1 MTATLELPLDPSVVQ
16 RQASDP
22 AASVWV
28 AASAGAGKT
37 KVLTDRVLRLML
49 AGTPPG
55 RILCITLTKAAAA
68 EMANRIAAKL
78 ADWAAMAEG
87 ELGKE
92 LFDLSGERPPPV
104 TMAKARR
111 LFAEVV
117 DCPGGMPIQTIHAFA
132 QSVLRRFP
140 LEAELPPSFEVM
152 DERSAAEM
160 LHEAQR
166 GVLIRARTEPDT
178 PLGRA
183 VALMTASVG
192 EDDFLSL
199 LGELTSERGRLSAI
213 LDRHGGLDGTVAEVR
228 RTLALGPGD
237 TAEGVLAA
245 ACRDDALDVAA
256 LRAACRALQGG
267 GPKDAERGEAIAAW
281 LADPAGRADGWED
294 YASVFLTGQGSV
306 RATLAT
312 APVERA
318 APGTRDALLEEAAR
332 IQRVCDRMNAAR
344 VAVHTAALLTVGEAI
359 GAAFAQMK
367 AARAHLDF
375 DDLILKARALLEAPG
390 VAPWVLFKLDG
401 GVDHLLI
408 DEAQDTNPDQWA
420 IVRTLAEEFFAGL
433 GAREPDR
440 TLFVVGDEK
449 QSIFSFQRADPAEFA
464 RMRAHFRTACEAAG
478 RPLREVALDV
488 SFRSVGAVLA
498 FVDKVFEAEAA
509 RDGVAGDGVVVS
521 HRPWRRRHGG
531 RVELWP
537 SCAAEPEEEAE
548 PWALPVARSAAASP
562 ETRLA
567 HVTAARIARWIDDGE
582 VLAARGRP
590 IRAGDLL
597 VLVRRRSAFVVELVR
612 ALKERRVPVAGVDRM
627 VLTGQLAVQD
637 LLALMQALVLP
648 DDDLTLATVLKGPLV
663 GLSEDELFRLAQP
676 RRGTLMEAL
685 RDMGTAA
692 PYAAALKYL
701 DHLAGR
707 ADYVSPY
714 ELAAGI
720 LGEGCPADPHGS
732 GRRAVLRRLGPDAED
747 PLDEFL
753 TAAMQFELDHP
764 PSLQGFLHW
773 LSASEAEIKRELEQ
787 AGGAV
792 RIMTVHGSKGLQ
804 APVVLLPDTTGVPTQ
819 SPRILWPHGNDGPT
833 VPLWAPLRAMED
845 AVCGGVR
852 AAADRRRDQE
862 YRRLLYVALTR
873 AEDRLVV
880 AGWDPK
886 KTRRAGCWYDL
897 VAAAMR
903 AIGEETAF
911 DFAELCAHGW
921 AGAGHV
927 YEEAQV
933 APPEDKGARAGHGPG
948 GDHALPDWALRPPP
962 PEPSP
967 ARPLTPSR
975 PSGAEPAVRSP
986 IGTDDG
992 WRFRRGLI
1000 VHRLLQ
1006 TLPELDP
1013 AERRAAAER
1022 WLAGPAHRL
1031 TPEQRAETADE
1042 VMEVL
1047 EHPDFG
1053 HVFGPGSLAEVPV
1066 AGLVDGRALSGQ
1078 IDRVAVRA
1086 DGIWIVDYKTNRP
1099 PPERV
1104 ADVSEAYVGQM
1115 AAYRAAL
1122 SAVWPGRP
1130 VRCTLLWTD
1139 VPRLMELPADLLDAW
1154 RPG

>member
-1 MTATLELPLDPSVVQ
+1 VTAALELPLDPSVVQ
-16 RQASDP
+16 RRASDP
-22 AASVWV
+22 SASVWV

-55 RILCITLTKAAAA
+55 KILCITFTKAAAA

-92 LFDLSGERPPPV
+92 LFDLSGERPPAE
-104 TMAKARR
+104 TMSKARR

-117 DCPGGMPIQTIHAFA
+117 DCPGGMPIQTVHAFA

-140 LEAELPPSFEVM
+140 LEAGLPPGFEVM
-152 DERSAAEM
+152 DERSSAEM

-183 VALMTASVG
+183 VALMTAAVG
-192 EDDFLSL
+192 EDDFLDL
-199 LGELTSERGRLSAI
+199 LGELTSERGRLSA
-213 LDRHGGLDGTVAEVR
+213 LLGRHGGLDGTVAEVR
-228 RTLALGPGD
+228 RTLSLGPDD
-237 TAEGVLAA
+237 TADGVLAA
-245 ACRDDALDVAA
+245 ACRDEAFDAGA
-256 LRAACRALQGG
+256 LRAACRALEHGS
-267 GPKDAERGEAIAAW
+267 PKDGERAAAIAAW
-281 LADPAGRADGWED
+281 LADPAGRAAGWDD
-294 YASVFLTGQGSV
+294 YAAIFVTKDGEV
-306 RATLAT
+306 RKSLAT
-312 APVERA
+312 KLVETR
-318 APGTRDALLEEAAR
+318 APGTQAALQEEAAR
-332 IQRVCDRMNAAR
+332 ILHVCDRINAAH
-344 VAVHTAALLTVGEAI
+344 VAAHTAALLTVGQAI
-359 GAAFAQMK
+359 GSAFAETK

-420 IVRTLAEEFFAGL
+420 IVRTLAEEFFAGQ

-464 RMRAHFRTACEAAG
+464 RMRAHFRAACKAAG

-498 FVDKVFEAEAA
+498 CVDKVFEADAA
-509 RDGVAGDGVVVS
+509 RDGVAGDGTAVS

-537 SCAAEPEEEAE
+537 SCAADAVEEAE
-548 PWALPVARSAAASP
+548 PWALPVARSSAASP

-567 HVTAARIARWIDDGE
+567 QVTAARIARWIDDGE
-582 VLAARGRP
+582 LLAARGRP
-590 IRAGDLL
+590 ARAGDLL

-612 ALKERRVPVAGVDRM
+612 ALKERKVPVAGVDRM

-637 LLALMQALVLP
+637 LLALMRVLVLP

-663 GLSEDELFRLAQP
+663 GLSEDELFRLAHGRP
-676 RRGTLMEAL
+676 GTLMEAL
-685 RDMGTAA
+685 RDAGTAA
-692 PYAAALKYL
+692 PFAAALRYL

-720 LGEGCPADPHGS
+720 LGEGCPADPRGS
-732 GRRAVLRRLGPDAED
+732 GRRAALRRLGPDAED

-753 TAAMQFELDHP
+753 TAALQFELDHP

-787 AGGAV
+787 SAGAV

-819 SPRILWPHGNDGPT
+819 GPRILWPHGDRGPT
-833 VPLWAPLRAMED
+833 VPLWAPRRGMED
-845 AVCGGVR
+845 AVCAGVR
-852 AAADRRRDQE
+852 NAADRRRDQE

-880 AGWDPK
+880 AGWDPAK
-886 KTRRAGCWYDL
+886 GRRPGCWYDL

-911 DFAELCAHGW
+911 DFTGLCAHGW
-921 AGAGHV
+921 AGPGHV

-933 APPEDKGARAGHGPG
+933 ATPEDKGARAGHGPAEAG
-948 GDHALPDWALRPPP
+948 ALPDWALRPPP

-986 IGTDDG
+986 IGSDDG

-1006 TLPELDP
+1006 TLPDLDP
-1013 AERRAAAER
+1013 AERRAAAQR

-1031 TPEQRAETADE
+1031 EPAVQEALAGE

-1047 EHPDFG
+1047 GHPDFG

-1122 SAVWPGRP
+1122 SSVWPGRP
-1130 VRCTLLWTD
+1130 VRCALLWTD
-1139 VPRLMELPADLLDAW
+1139 VPRLMELPAELLDAW